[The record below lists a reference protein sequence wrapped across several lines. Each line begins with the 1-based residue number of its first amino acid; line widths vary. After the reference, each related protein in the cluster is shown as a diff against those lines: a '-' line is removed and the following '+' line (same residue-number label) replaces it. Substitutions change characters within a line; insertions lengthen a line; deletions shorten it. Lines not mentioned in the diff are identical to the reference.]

1 MNFFTIP
8 KFILLIL
15 VSYIVSGLLLYAAT
29 SNYNDALWFEGVEIL
44 VFTIPIATSLYFI
57 TKNYEMV
64 FCFPYVFVL
73 LIFSAEVG
81 YKKPIQNCLSSSI
94 STQLEIGCMPV
105 NNTSGSLRHI
115 KDEIVKFYY
124 NGLDRDLPWPTSNY
138 RMLSSKTYN
147 YPKDMKPH
155 YVIYKPIK
163 AMKDDFDS
171 LSREVLRNKII
182 HSYTMY
188 FSNEK
193 VIKNILDYDYVN
205 ASETSA
211 ITEDDIINLTKSK
224 LFLSKIDH
232 ALEYIYTYE

>member
-1 MNFFTIP
+1 MNIFLIL

-15 VSYIVSGLLLYAAT
+15 VSYIVSGLLLFAAT

-57 TKNYEMV
+57 TKNYGIG
-64 FCFPYVFVL
+64 FCYPYVGVII
-73 LIFSAEVG
+73 IFSAEVG
-81 YKKPIQNCLSSSI
+81 YKKPMDNCLSSSI
-94 STQLEIGCMPV
+94 STQLEMGCIPV
-105 NNTSGSLRHI
+105 NNASGSLRHI

-124 NGLDRDLPWPTSNY
+124 NGLVRDLPHPTSNY
-138 RMLSSKTYN
+138 RMLSSKPYN

-155 YVIYKPIK
+155 FVIYAPIK
-163 AMKDDFDS
+163 SMKDDFNS
-171 LSREVLRNKII
+171 LSREELRKKII

-193 VIKNILDYDYVN
+193 VMKNILDYDYVS
-205 ASETSA
+205 ASKTSA
-211 ITEDDIINLTKSK
+211 ITKDDIINLTKSE

-232 ALEYIYTYE
+232 ALEYIYTYK

>member
-15 VSYIVSGLLLYAAT
+15 VSYIVSGLLLNAAT
-29 SNYNDALWFEGVEIL
+29 SNYIEPLWFEGVEIL
-44 VFTIPIATSLYFI
+44 VLTIPIATSLYFI
-57 TKNYEMV
+57 TKNYEIA
-64 FCFPYVFVL
+64 FCYPYVFVL
-73 LIFSAEVG
+73 LIFSSEVG
-81 YKKPIQNCLSSSI
+81 YKKPMQNCLSSSI
-94 STQLEIGCMPV
+94 STQLEMGCIPV

-124 NGLDRDLPWPTSNY
+124 NGLVEDLPHPTLNY
-138 RMLSSKTYN
+138 RMLSSKPYN
-147 YPKDMKPH
+147 YPKDMKPQF
-155 YVIYKPIK
+155 VIYEPIK
-163 AMKDDFDS
+163 SMKDDFNS
-171 LSREVLRNKII
+171 LSREELRNKII

-193 VIKNILDYDYVN
+193 VMKNILDYDYVS
-205 ASETSA
+205 ASKTSA
-211 ITEDDIINLTKSK
+211 ITKDDIINLTKSE

>member
-1 MNFFTIP
+1 MNLFTIP

-15 VSYIVSGLLLYAAT
+15 VSYIFSGLLLYAAT
-29 SNYNDALWFEGVEIL
+29 SNYIEPLWFEGVEIL
-44 VFTIPIATSLYFI
+44 VLTIPIATSLYFI
-57 TKNYEMV
+57 AKNYGIR
-64 FCFPYVFVL
+64 FCYPYVFVI
-73 LIFSAEVG
+73 LIFSSEVG
-81 YKKPIQNCLSSSI
+81 YKKPMDNCLSSSI
-94 STQLEIGCMPV
+94 STQLEIVCMPV
-105 NNTSGSLRHI
+105 NNTSSLRHI

-124 NGLDRDLPWPTSNY
+124 NGLYRDLPWPTSNY